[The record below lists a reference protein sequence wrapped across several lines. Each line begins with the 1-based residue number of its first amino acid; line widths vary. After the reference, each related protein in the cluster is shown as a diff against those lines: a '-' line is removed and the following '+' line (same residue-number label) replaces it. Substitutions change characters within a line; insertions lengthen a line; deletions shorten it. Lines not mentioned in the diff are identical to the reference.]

1 MKGKCGEDFLVKS
14 LPRNSVEEI
23 RKNIV
28 KIVEEEVT
36 VVIESAEDY
45 CTMVKRLSLRIE
57 RLGKTIAF
65 KMVDDKVG
73 EVMQWKAGLV
83 KEENGRCLRFHIKA
97 QSGEFARAATHHVV
111 LVEDFMVGEE
121 DTPKYMIAEEL
132 PVLFCKLWY
141 FYNLN
146 VGVKGKE

>member
-1 MKGKCGEDFLVKS
+1 M
-14 LPRNSVEEI
+14 EEI
-23 RKNIV
+23 RNNIV

-45 CTMVKRLSLRIE
+45 CTMVKRLGLRIE

-73 EVMQWKAGLV
+73 GVMQWKAGFV
-83 KEENGRCLRFHIKA
+83 KKEKGRCLRFYIKA

-121 DTPKYMIAEEL
+121 DSRGIAC
-132 PVLFCKLWY
+132 V
-141 FYNLN
+141 
-146 VGVKGKE
+146 VM